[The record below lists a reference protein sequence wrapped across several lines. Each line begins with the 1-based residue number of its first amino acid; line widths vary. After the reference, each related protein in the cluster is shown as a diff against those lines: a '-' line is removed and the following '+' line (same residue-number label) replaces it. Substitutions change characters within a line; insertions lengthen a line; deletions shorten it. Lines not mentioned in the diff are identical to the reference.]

1 MHAAMKLG
9 RLRSTSKQ
17 LALAPRLK
25 DFLKAPLPAPPAEY
39 HGAAGATIGMFGND
53 QFGDCTIAGLAN
65 YRAIRAKL
73 NGCPPPASTT
83 DAVVAQYMRL
93 TGGQD
98 TGLNEIDVLVQ
109 AQKNGMELGG
119 PKWMDAVRA
128 SVRYDRSTSK
138 SLIAIFG
145 ALYLGVELPLAAQDQ
160 AVWTPT
166 KGRNGAPGGWG
177 GHCLLWSGW
186 NDPDKE
192 GNDNDELV
200 TWGMVKEASPLWLP
214 RYGDEFHVIVDADSA
229 AVAGVD
235 FEALVDYANEVND
248 G

>member
-1 MHAAMKLG
+1 MHAQMKLG

-17 LALAPRLK
+17 LALAPRLR
-25 DFLKAPLPAPPAEY
+25 DFLTAPLPTAPEEF
-39 HGAAGATIGMFGND
+39 HGHDGATIGMWAND
-53 QFGDCTIAGLAN
+53 TYGDCTIAGLAN

-73 NGCPPPASTT
+73 TDQPTPATTT

-109 AQKNGMELGG
+109 AQKFGMELGG
-119 PKWMDAVRA
+119 PQWMDAVWA
-128 SVRYDRSTSK
+128 SVRYDRETCK

-145 ALYLGVELPLAAQDQ
+145 ALYLGVELPIAAQNQ
-160 AVWTPT
+160 AVWKPT
-166 KGRNGAPGGWG
+166 TGRNGAPGGWG

-186 NDPDKE
+186 NKE
-192 GNDNDELV
+192 GNDELV
-200 TWGMVKEASPLWLP
+200 TWGMVKDADPLWLP
-214 RYGDEFHVIVDADSA
+214 KYGDEFHVIVDADSA
-229 AVAGVD
+229 AIAGID
-235 FEALVDYANEVND
+235 FEKLVAYANEFNN